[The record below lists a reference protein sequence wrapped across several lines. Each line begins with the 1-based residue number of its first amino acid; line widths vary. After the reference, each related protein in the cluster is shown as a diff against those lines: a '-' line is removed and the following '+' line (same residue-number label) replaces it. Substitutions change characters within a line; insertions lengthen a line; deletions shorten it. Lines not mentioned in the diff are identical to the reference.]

1 MVTAGKR
8 RQVVTHVMAAFHT
21 SARRACE
28 LVGLSRSRWHYKLK
42 RPERDLALRERLRL
56 LAAERPRFGYKRLHL
71 LLRREGVVV
80 NHKRVLRLY
89 REERLAVRP
98 HRGRKHAAVARVPLC
113 APTKRNERWGMDF
126 IHDRCED
133 GRQFRSLTMVDELTR
148 ECPAIEVGTSLP
160 AARVIEVLDE
170 LALGRG
176 LPDSMIVDNG
186 PEFIS
191 RALDVWAYRRGIELH
206 FIRPGKPVENAYI
219 ESFHSR
225 FRDECLNANW
235 FRDITDAKFQIEQWR
250 RDYNEAR
257 PHTSLGGLTPTEYA
271 GRIKQEEQQETL
283 TERLSA

>member
-1 MVTAGKR
+1 VVTTKKR
-8 RQVVTHVMAAFHT
+8 RQVVTHLVAAFDV

-28 LVGLSRSRWHYKLK
+28 LIRLSRSRWHYKLK
-42 RPERDLALRERLRL
+42 RPEQDLVLRERLKA
-56 LAAERPRFGYKRLHL
+56 LATERPRFGYKRLHL

-98 HRGRKHAAVARVPLC
+98 HRGRKHAAVARVPLSP
-113 APTKRNERWGMDF
+113 PTRRNERWGMDF
-126 IHDRCED
+126 IHDSCED

-148 ECPAIEVGTSLP
+148 ECPAIEVDTSLP
-160 AARVIEVLDE
+160 AARVIGVLDG
-170 LALGRG
+170 LALERG
-176 LPDSMIVDNG
+176 LPETIIVDNG

-235 FRDITDAKFQIEQWR
+235 FRDISDARFQIERWR

-257 PHTSLGGLTPTEYA
+257 PHTSLGGLTPAEYTD
-271 GRIKQEEQQETL
+271 RIKQEEQQEAL